1 MLTPDV
7 NRWPSLAVGAA
18 CLATLSLL
26 TACGGAS
33 GADPQVPAPIE
44 EQREA
49 TQSPPATPSFAAATL
64 EISRSTPTRGLPP
77 VVAKSTSPPRSTQ
90 TSAAMPTPSAV
101 PATPTPEPEP
111 TEVRPVPS
119 PTPTLDAAQLILRGK
134 RLVERNNCLG
144 CHSTDGQA
152 ASAPT
157 FKGLFES
164 ARQLEGGATVT
175 ADKAYLRESIKQPDA
190 EIVDG
195 YFTGAMPKVFFNE
208 AELLAMV
215 EYIASLD

>member
-7 NRWPSLAVGAA
+7 NRWPSLAVSVA

-26 TACGGAS
+26 TACSAG
-33 GADPQVPAPIE
+33 QQIPAPVE
-44 EQREA
+44 EKREA
-49 TQSPPATPSFAAATL
+49 TQRPSATPSFAAPTL
-64 EISRSTPTRGLPP
+64 EISRSTPTQGLPP
-77 VVAKSTSPPRSTQ
+77 VVATPTSTPRPTQTSPPTA
-90 TSAAMPTPSAV
+90 TLAPAGV
-101 PATPTPEPEP
+101 PATPTPVPEP
-111 TEVRPVPS
+111 AEVRPEPS
-119 PTPTLDAAQLILRGK
+119 PTPTLDPAQMVLRGK
-134 RLVERNNCLG
+134 RLVARNNCLG

-157 FKGLFES
+157 FKGLFKS

-175 ADKAYLRESIKQPDA
+175 ADEDYLRESIKQPDA
-190 EIVDG
+190 EIVEG
-195 YFTGAMPKVFFNE
+195 YFTGAMPKVFFND